1 MTIYCA
7 QKCRWTPK
15 IGSWGPVYCHCR
27 LAGTISKGQRNLGGS
42 GAPEPPSIFWHIRY
56 SYINQGEKGQ
66 IMPHILLPLPP
77 PMIFRPSV
85 GPNILSP
92 IPLPFHRISFSEVA
106 DGNHFIHIISS
117 IESST
122 KFTPVLT

>member
-1 MTIYCA
+1 MILYSA

-27 LAGTISKGQRNLGGS
+27 LAGTSSKGRRNLGGVR
-42 GAPEPPSIFWHIRY
+42 GACTPLQILAYPLTLYQPGGR
-56 SYINQGEKGQ
+56 GQ
-66 IMPHILLPLPP
+66 IVTHICITPL
-77 PMIFRPSV
+77 IFRPSD

-92 IPLPFHRISFSEVA
+92 HPTPVSQNKFFRSSRW
-106 DGNHFIHIISS
+106 NHFIHIISS